1 MLAIPNSEYTRR
13 IKRFQENIRA
23 AGLDAA
29 LVHANEADF
38 ANVRY
43 LSEYWPTFEAAGV
56 FVPAEGSPELIIG
69 PESEAYARTRSK
81 IKQIALMVEYRESAE
96 PEYPGIPVAHFKDV
110 VKMAMP
116 GKKLLFGDAAA
127 GLSQPVPRA
136 AEGRAHQGRRHLN
149 LIANQQERQRD
160 QTGQAGL

>member
-56 FVPAEGSPELIIG
+56 FVPAEGSPVLIIG

-81 IKQIALMVEYRESAE
+81 IKQIALMVEYRRTKVQRSMIGMKATRV
-96 PEYPGIPVAHFKDV
+96 YIPLTRTRR
-110 VKMAMP
+110 MS
-116 GKKLLFGDAAA
+116 LF
-127 GLSQPVPRA
+127 
-136 AEGRAHQGRRHLN
+136 
-149 LIANQQERQRD
+149 LIH
-160 QTGQAGL
+160 

>member
-56 FVPAEGSPELIIG
+56 FVPAEGSPVLIIG
-69 PESEAYARTRSK
+69 PERR
-81 IKQIALMVEYRESAE
+81 LRPDFVR
-96 PEYPGIPVAHFKDV
+96 IPVDGMDPVGVAVLAGIITLTPGTLSVDTVDDGRSLLVHALDV
-110 VKMAMP
+110 ANPAALVETIRARYEAPLRAIFP
-116 GKKLLFGDAAA
+116 GEAPA
-127 GLSQPVPRA
+127 P
-136 AEGRAHQGRRHLN
+136 
-149 LIANQQERQRD
+149 
-160 QTGQAGL
+160 